1 MDHPLVGKLCKDQAL
16 ADYLVCGLD
25 FQLLCH
31 REKQKEESM
40 EIKDSNFHPA
50 ETT

>member
-1 MDHPLVGKLCKDQAL
+1 MGKLCKDQAL

-31 REKQKEESM
+31 REKQKEEGM
-40 EIKDSNFHPA
+40 EIKDSNFDMA
-50 ETT
+50 ETN